1 MIALNAKSRSI
12 SPICTLHRKY
22 SLSLLLSQ
30 LYSLSWHL
38 PPSPPFLRNL
48 QPIVKKGLWVILL
61 WILLAEEAIEALND
75 FLVLLQN
82 QLELKQAVGCRNE
95 SGLVVVDVE
104 RIQHWL
110 HTPSLQS
117 FLVVRTALIRALGS
131 HELRHCLEES
141 VLPPWD
147 PQKSVQGQN

>member
-1 MIALNAKSRSI
+1 
-12 SPICTLHRKY
+12 
-22 SLSLLLSQ
+22 
-30 LYSLSWHL
+30 
-38 PPSPPFLRNL
+38 
-48 QPIVKKGLWVILL
+48 
-61 WILLAEEAIEALND
+61 
-75 FLVLLQN
+75 
-82 QLELKQAVGCRNE
+82 VGCRNE

-110 HTPSLQS
+110 NTPSLQS